1 VSLSATTAA
10 REVNSSLGKL
20 LRFVVQ
26 HLPADAVFALIRGVA
41 KGQVG
46 SGGLAQKLDDLVRGI
61 HDPYLLCYLLLY
73 VERNRLRVLT
83 PQGGDRLQAVETLLI
98 NRLLSL
104 RYQGAA
110 LPPPVLT
117 PQLNRDEAQRQQQL
131 WAELVRQQLL
141 EEQEQRRRMLAQES
155 PEGLRGRLADDH
167 PDVRTAAA
175 QLIGQKRFHL
185 EADLI
190 ERLDDRDPDTR
201 QAARRALARL
211 ARGTDF
217 GPAPAATRAER
228 RRAMQRWRGWL
239 VLQGVPGGNE
249 AAEGVGAGF
258 KPAPTAPRSVA
269 MKLVLEADGPTTLR
283 TEDAR
288 VADLSGELIVAKGR
302 RQEEVLARLRDARGV
317 MHTEALALA
326 IPRLNEEVRSKAR
339 DALAE
344 RLTRMTARTLR
355 DKFADED
362 AEVRAAAARACARK
376 GAREQVP
383 DLLRLLEDPEVAV
396 IQAARSA
403 LKELTGEDFG
413 PARDANRSER
423 LLSEAAWYGWWHKQQ
438 AIGK

>member
-1 VSLSATTAA
+1 M
-10 REVNSSLGKL
+10 
-20 LRFVVQ
+20 
-26 HLPADAVFALIRGVA
+26 
-41 KGQVG
+41 
-46 SGGLAQKLDDLVRGI
+46 
-61 HDPYLLCYLLLY
+61 
-73 VERNRLRVLT
+73 
-83 PQGGDRLQAVETLLI
+83 
-98 NRLLSL
+98 
-104 RYQGAA
+104 
-110 LPPPVLT
+110 
-117 PQLNRDEAQRQQQL
+117 QRQQQL
-131 WAELVRQQLL
+131 WAELVRQQLV
-141 EEQEQRRRMLAQES
+141 EEQEQLRRMLAEES

-175 QLIGQKRFHL
+175 QMIGQKRVHL

-217 GPAPAATRAER
+217 GPALTATRADR
-228 RRAMQRWRGWL
+228 LRAMQRWRNWL
-239 VLQGVPGGNE
+239 VLQGAPGGNE
-249 AAEGVGAGF
+249 AAPGAG
-258 KPAPTAPRSVA
+258 APRRANTQGANPTRSAA

-288 VADLSGELIVAKGR
+288 IADLSTELIVAKGQ
-302 RQEEVLARLRDARGV
+302 RQGEVLARLRDARGV

-326 IPRLNEEVRSKAR
+326 IPRLDEDVRGKAR

-362 AEVRAAAARACARK
+362 AEVRAAAARACGRK

-383 DLLRLLEDPEVAV
+383 DLLRLLEDPEIAV
-396 IQAARSA
+396 LQAARSA

-413 PARDANRSER
+413 PARDANRTER
-423 LLSEAAWYGWWHKQQ
+423 LLSVAAWYGWWHKQQ
-438 AIGK
+438 AIAK